1 MPDDNEEEITVIAE
15 SADVNLAKSH
25 PIRIAEDMDRLVG
38 SVRNIYNTRKGLD
51 LRLGLYAKRNKQI
64 CIKRRGWM
72 YISVSLLY

>member
-1 MPDDNEEEITVIAE
+1 MPDDNEEEITVIAG

-51 LRLGLYAKRNKQI
+51 LYAPRNKQI
-64 CIKRRGWM
+64 CIKRRDWT